1 MKHVDYYGLGNS
13 CKGRSMSRIRQKN
26 QDLIIEVASEQFATH
41 GYAATKMVDI
51 AKAADIPKPN
61 VFYYFS
67 SKDKLY
73 NAVLETVTQPL
84 LEASKPIEEL
94 DDPVE
99 ALTQYIQTKLTISRD
114 HPFASKVF
122 ANEVMSGG
130 KVLPKEIGDELFNQS
145 QMIIDKFSTWSAKG
159 LMDNVPAH
167 HLMFT
172 IWAATQTYADFGW
185 QICSVMKKE
194 HLDEQDYE
202 EAANFITQLVIKGC
216 GVNS

>member
-1 MKHVDYYGLGNS
+1 
-13 CKGRSMSRIRQKN
+13 MSRIRQKN

-145 QMIIDKFSTWSAKG
+145 QMIIDKFSTWSAQG
-159 LMDNVPAH
+159 LMDDVPAH

-194 HLDEQDYE
+194 QLDDQDYAD
-202 EAANFITQLVIKGC
+202 AAKFITQLVIKGC